1 MRKNKNKAVSVSL
14 AFRFMAILAFAM
26 LCLSFIFVF
35 ALRLLVINHHKSEL
49 ETCVSHIVR
58 TISLEGTQELPF
70 VELPYYIT
78 YTVYES
84 ESENVLSTNDSLLP
98 LLNSYG
104 KTKTCFVKDF
114 FTDSDLNIRYLTK
127 ETEISGKK
135 IIVECALDIS
145 NDTATKMLKTL
156 PYLALILLLPV
167 LLVSFVL
174 SYMISKST
182 ISAFKKLQADYDRE
196 KEFTSN
202 VSHELKTPIAIISGH
217 ANLLKR
223 WGKNDPIQLE
233 KSIDSILK
241 ESENM
246 NHIVTTLL
254 DMSRL
259 ERGKIEVVKT
269 KFFATNFFAKLKE
282 EFTSLYPQMK
292 FEIIDEDFI
301 ELYTDEQKLHQIFTV
316 ILSNSV
322 KFAGEKCRIILC
334 AKRSTVKTGGVKSG
348 GQIELSV
355 QDNGTGFDEKILPHV
370 FERFFK
376 GDSSHDRNVIG
387 SGLGLAIAKSLTESL
402 GGSIKAKNAPQ
413 GGALISIA
421 ISN

>member
-49 ETCVSHIVR
+49 EICVSHILQ

-114 FTDSDLNIRYLTK
+114 FTDGDLNIRYLTK

-334 AKRSTVKTGGVKSG
+334 AKKSAVKSGGVKSG

-376 GDSSHDRNVIG
+376 GDSSHDRNVGG

-402 GGSIKAKNAPQ
+402 GGVIKAKNAPQ

-421 ISN
+421 I